1 MTDCKAQWQPDF
13 PKAGFV
19 AYDLW
24 TGDDPVT
31 TADQPMTQALAD
43 ALTTIGSHPLCTD
56 TKVEQGDRPYLWFF
70 IENDNTGDPSWV
82 DDLSKDLASY
92 DQDGCPYRITI
103 YLPQVQ
109 ECGEPD
115 DQGPTAAER
124 NPGMLRR

>member
-1 MTDCKAQWQPDF
+1 M
-13 PKAGFV
+13 

-31 TADQPMTQALAD
+31 TADQPVTQALAD

-56 TKVEQGDRPYLWFF
+56 TQIEQGDTNDIAFF
-70 IENDNTGDPSWV
+70 IQNDETGDPTWPA
-82 DDLSKDLASY
+82 DLEADLASY
-92 DQDGCPYRITI
+92 DRAGPYRITI

-109 ECGEPD
+109 EDDSEPD

-124 NPGMLRR
+124 NPSMLRR